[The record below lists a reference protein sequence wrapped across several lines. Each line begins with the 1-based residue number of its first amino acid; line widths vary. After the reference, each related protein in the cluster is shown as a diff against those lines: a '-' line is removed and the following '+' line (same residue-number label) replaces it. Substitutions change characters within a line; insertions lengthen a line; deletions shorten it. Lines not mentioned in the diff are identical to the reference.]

1 MASTAIPIPRIIP
14 AIPGSVNVRS
24 YTLTMKRT
32 RVVYIISESVATTP
46 GTLYIAIINIHKS
59 TKPIPAAIRLEW
71 IASCPNCAPTI
82 LELTSLSVSG
92 IEPILIYVARLSAA
106 SYVSIP
112 VIEALPPVIAVLTVG

>member
-1 MASTAIPIPRIIP
+1 MIP

-24 YTLTMKRT
+24 YTLTRKRT
-32 RVVYIISESVATTP
+32 SVVYIISESVATTP
-46 GTLYIAIINIHKS
+46 GTLYIAIINTHKS
-59 TKPIPAAIRLEW
+59 IKPIPAAIRLEW

-82 LELTSLSVSG
+82 LELASLSVSG

-112 VIEALPPVIAVLTVG
+112 VIDALPPVIAVLTVG